1 MNRTSPISKLR
12 KFPKGHMFAELVSCL
27 LHQCSLSSWT
37 VPFCLSV
44 RAVGLTVALRRKE
57 TLSWGAGLLRGFEV

>member
-1 MNRTSPISKLR
+1 MNRTSPFSKLR
-12 KFPKGHMFAELVSCL
+12 KFPKGHKFAERVSCL

-44 RAVGLTVALRRKE
+44 CLSSWLDCRLREKGDSVLGSGVAEGL
-57 TLSWGAGLLRGFEV
+57 

>member
-1 MNRTSPISKLR
+1 MNRTSPFSKLR
-12 KFPKGHMFAELVSCL
+12 KFPKGHKFAERVSCL

-44 RAVGLTVALRRKE
+44 CPVGLTVASERKE
-57 TLSWGAGLLRGFEV
+57 TLFWGAGLLRGFEV